1 MLTFRVV
8 VSFSTGHVLLA
19 ICKPMGIVAPQTTSY
34 IDVVYRFFALQASN
48 KKVTGVRRFDPSIH
62 PIPIMQFT
70 STTSDTAKSMT
81 ESLDVLLLLCISN
94 SDSSL
99 YWKN

>member
-1 MLTFRVV
+1 MLAFRVV

-19 ICKPMGIVAPQTTSY
+19 ICKPMGIVASQTTSC
-34 IDVVYRFFALQASN
+34 IDVVYRFFVLEASN

-62 PIPIMQFT
+62 PIPITQFT
-70 STTSDTAKSMT
+70 STTSDTAKPMT
-81 ESLDVLLLLCISN
+81 ESLDVLLLCISN